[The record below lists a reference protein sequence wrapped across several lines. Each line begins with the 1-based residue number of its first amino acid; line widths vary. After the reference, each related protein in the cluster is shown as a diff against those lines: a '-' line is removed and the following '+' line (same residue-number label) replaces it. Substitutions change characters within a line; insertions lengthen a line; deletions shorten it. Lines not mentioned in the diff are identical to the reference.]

1 MKLTGLLTPKRI
13 MLSCLFVL
21 LFLTLT
27 PSSLWAATIYVS
39 SSGTGDGASP
49 VTPANLKAAL
59 TTARANGQDD
69 ILYLQAEPY
78 YATSSPA
85 GGFSYTPA
93 ASDYTRSIKISGGWN
108 SGFTYQSLDPNL
120 TSLDGGNSYR
130 VLEIKADGASFNF
143 TFKIENLTIIRG
155 YSNNP
160 SLPPLYGA
168 GLSAYQA
175 NGGTLNLYVKKCIFQ
190 NNISTGYYGGGMYAN
205 GYFEL
210 TDSVFSYNSATGG
223 GGIFIHAPYTLSPV
237 IDRCS
242 FDNNKTSVLNEG
254 GSDIINYASPVIKNS
269 RFYGNAD
276 NSTSGGGAIN
286 HYFGGTTGAV
296 GTLTLVNCIISGKKS
311 SYWGAGIHIWNG
323 NANIFNTLFLN
334 NQCGASGDGAGGG
347 ITIYNPTASGR
358 TVNVHNCTFVKNRT
372 LGGQTYGGAIYNRVQ
387 TLNVTNSIFWDNGT
401 NPIYQSGSGSVTV
414 AYSDVQGGYTGTG
427 NLNIIPDFV
436 DFTNNNFH
444 LAATSPCKDTGT
456 NNPSGTPLYQL
467 YPTSSDLDGR
477 QRILDGGISETVDMG
492 AYEYD
497 NGPYANA
504 SGRGDPNLAYDPVNN
519 RYLAVYNSAD
529 GTGGG
534 RLYGRLIN
542 PDGTPNA
549 DQFQISEQKSYNR
562 MLSAVTYDAFH
573 QKFVAVWDIFNAS
586 TNDMDIQGQLVN
598 PDGTLDGYNFTV
610 SNKAGVAY
618 YGPAIA
624 YDGTNN
630 QTLAV
635 WNKYTFPTDEEDV
648 FGRFFV
654 KDVAQG
660 ADEFAVSAVVGSDQ
674 GLPAVAF
681 DPGNNQFLVVF
692 ADVRDSPT
700 HEVEIFG
707 QLIASNRTLI
717 GSNFRIV
724 ESTSS
729 PGDQI
734 YPAVAF
740 NPTTQKYLVAWE
752 DSRNG
757 DVDIYGR
764 VVNHDGTLVGNSFP
778 IGAAVGYQRYVSTA
792 YDSMNQRFL
801 AAWQDKRNEPTTGW
815 DIYGQWFDGNGLPT
829 WPNFGVIRTVND
841 QQFPK
846 VAYGFGSFLMVY
858 EIDYASGTPM
868 FDVGF
873 KEIKGTSFLFLPLI
887 LRQ

>member
-1 MKLTGLLTPKRI
+1 
-13 MLSCLFVL
+13 MLSCFFVL

-27 PSSLWAATIYVS
+27 TSSLWAATIYVS
-39 SSGTGDGASP
+39 STGTGNGVSP
-49 VTPANLKAAL
+49 QTPANLKVAL
-59 TTARANGQDD
+59 NTARANGEDD
-69 ILYLQAEPY
+69 ILLLRAEPY
-78 YATSSPA
+78 YTTSSPE

-190 NNISTGYYGGGMYAN
+190 NNISTGYYGGGLYAN

-276 NSTSGGGAIN
+276 NSTSGGGAIH
-286 HYFGGTTGAV
+286 HYFGGITGAV
-296 GTLTLVNCIISGKKS
+296 GTLTLINCVFSGKKS
-311 SYWGAGIHIWNG
+311 SYWGAGIDILNG

-372 LGGQTYGGAIYNRVQ
+372 LGYQTYGGAIYNRVQ
-387 TLNVTNSIFWDNGT
+387 TLNVTNSIFWDNGS
-401 NPIYQSGSGSVTV
+401 NPIYRESGSAMVTN
-414 AYSDVQGGYTGTG
+414 SDIEGGYGGTG
-427 NLNIIPDFV
+427 NLNINPAFV
-436 DFTNNNFH
+436 DFPNNNFH
-444 LAATSPCKDTGT
+444 LTSGSLCRNAGT
-456 NNPSGTPLYQL
+456 NNPSGTPWYQL

-477 QRILDGGISETVDMG
+477 DREIDGNVDMG

-497 NGPYANA
+497 SSPYANA
-504 SGRGDPNLAYDPVNN
+504 SGKGDPNLAYDLVTN
-519 RYLAVYNSAD
+519 RYLAIYNYAD

-542 PDGTPNA
+542 PDGTPYA
-549 DQFQISEQKSYNR
+549 PEFPISEQKSYAR
-562 MLSAVTYDAFH
+562 LFSAAAYDAFH
-573 QKFVAVWDIFNAS
+573 QKFVVVWDIFNAS

-598 PDGTLDGYNFTV
+598 PEGTLDGWNFTV
-610 SNKAGVAY
+610 SNKAGVAD

-624 YDGTNN
+624 YDGTNH

-635 WNKYTFPTDEEDV
+635 WNKHTFPTDEEDV

-660 ADEFAVSAVVGSDQ
+660 ADEFAIAAVPGSSQ
-674 GLPAVAF
+674 GLPALAF
-681 DPGNNQFLVVF
+681 DPTNNQFLVVF
-692 ADVRDSPT
+692 IDDRDFATS
-700 HEVEIFG
+700 EGEIFG

-717 GSNFRIV
+717 GSNFYIV
-724 ESTSS
+724 ESAAS

-740 NPTTQKYLVAWE
+740 NPTAQKFLVAWE

-757 DVDIYGR
+757 NADIYGR
-764 VVNHDGTLVGNSFP
+764 VVDHDGTLVGNSFP
-778 IGAAVGYQRYVSTA
+778 IGAVAGDQMYVSMA
-792 YDSMNQRFL
+792 YDAMNQRFL

-829 WPNFGVIRTVND
+829 WPNFGVVRAAND
-841 QQFPK
+841 QLFPK
-846 VAYGFGSFLMVY
+846 VAYGSGSFLMVY
-858 EIDYASGTPM
+858 EIDYASGPVM

-873 KEIKGTSFLFLPLI
+873 KEIKGTNFLFLPLI